1 MPNTL
6 TNYTSSSS
14 IGTSPVTVYTGASGT
29 TATTVGLNIANVT
42 ASQIK
47 INVQI
52 AGVYIVKDTP
62 IPAGAALSVL
72 DGKIVIKTTQ
82 TVIVT
87 SDTASSADVLLS
99 VLEQS

>member
-1 MPNTL
+1 
-6 TNYTSSSS
+6 
-14 IGTSPVTVYTGASGT
+14 VY
-29 TATTVGLNIANVT
+29 V
-42 ASQIK
+42 
-47 INVQI
+47 
-52 AGVYIVKDTP
+52 VKDTP